1 MAKVIDA
8 ALEYA
13 ARGWKV
19 FPLQAN
25 TKIPYPGTNGV
36 KDATD
41 NTDTIRSWWQVH
53 PDANVGLACGEPSGV
68 WVVDVDVGHKDGV
81 DGFASLAGH
90 NITLPETCRQDTP
103 SGGCHFL
110 YRLGEGDEPPK
121 NKNSFMPGIDI
132 RGTGYYIVLAPSV
145 IDGKEYVMH
154 DAPMVAYP
162 DSMRPTERIA
172 APRRAETAAMPW
184 EVAAASLAG
193 ARSASG
199 GGAASFGGGGE
210 MTVRERA
217 RAYLK
222 ECEPAVQGMG
232 GHNALLWAA
241 QALVVGFELGDEEA
255 IELLWDDYN
264 PRCQPPWDRGNRR
277 DAKDFER
284 KVAEA
289 RKHPVKERGWLLK
302 EAHFNIADDALDFAG
317 ATLAE
322 GFLAQKRANVEPE
335 RPTVAPLTALPDE
348 LLNPPGLVG
357 DITRWMNETAGCY
370 QPVLALGAAL
380 TFCGALF
387 GRKVKDESN
396 GRTNV
401 YGMGVGHSSAGKDH
415 AAKCIA
421 KIIQASRCEGLL
433 GGEVTS
439 DTAIEICLKESPSKL
454 FVMDEVGH
462 FLRTIN
468 QAKGTTPHLKTIV
481 PMFMKLFS
489 AANSLYI
496 GKQRVTGGPANQI
509 DQPCVCIWGVTSPQ
523 ILFDNMTREELEGGW
538 TARNLVFITDT
549 RPEYRFTRESA
560 VPDHIA
566 TLVQAWFSRTVP
578 PPEGAGNFAHA
589 RAWQIVVPTA
599 ADALAVFEDF
609 GHRAHERMLK
619 ADKSGD
625 VCNYLWGKALE
636 NARRIALI
644 VACGENFDG
653 IEIGA
658 SEARY
663 GCQLVEWLIYRLSEA
678 VHNNVAETGWE
689 HDKQRIYKLIDGCG
703 SEGMSKTELTRK
715 TQWVRDRKA
724 RDGYIE
730 DLTDAGLI
738 AFGPAPEHCGRIWL
752 WSTRWLSKGK
762 IDELRNA
769 SA

>member
-1 MAKVIDA
+1 MSSTILEA
-8 ALEYA
+8 ALAYA
-13 ARGWKV
+13 ERGWKV
-19 FPLQAN
+19 FPLQPN
-25 TKIPYPGTNGV
+25 TKIPFPGTNGV

-41 NTDTIRSWWQVH
+41 DAETIKAWWKVH
-53 PDANVGLACGEPSGV
+53 PDANLALACGEPSGI
-68 WVVDVDVGHKDGV
+68 WVVDIDVGHKAGV
-81 DGFASLAGH
+81 DGFESLKERHIA
-90 NITLPETCRQDTP
+90 LPRTIYQDTP
-103 SGGCHFL
+103 SGGRHML
-110 YRLGEGDEPPK
+110 YKCSADEKPR

-145 IDGKEYVMH
+145 IDGKRYDMRNRDLDLLEEYPDAMKPEAPGARISMPW
-154 DAPMVAYP
+154 DAPP
-162 DSMRPTERIA
+162 PRPT
-172 APRRAETAAMPW
+172 
-184 EVAAASLAG
+184 G
-193 ARSASG
+193 D
-199 GGAASFGGGGE
+199 
-210 MTVRERA
+210 TVRDRA
-217 RAYLK
+217 ARYLR
-222 ECEPAVQGMG
+222 ECDPAVQGMG

-241 QALVVGFELGDEEA
+241 QAMVVGFELADAEA
-255 IELLWDDYN
+255 LELLWSEYN
-264 PRCQPPWDRGNRR
+264 PRCQPPWDRGSAR
-277 DAKDFER
+277 DVKDFER

-289 RKHPVKERGWLLK
+289 RKHPIKEPGWLLK
-302 EAHFNIADDALDFAG
+302 ETRFNAADDALDFAG
-317 ATLAE
+317 AALAE
-322 GFLAQKRANVEPE
+322 RFLAPQAGAE
-335 RPTVAPLTALPDE
+335 RGGSSLVTPPLTDIPAE

-357 DITRWMNETAGCY
+357 DIARWMNDTAGCY

-396 GRTNV
+396 GRTNI

-421 KIIQASRCEGLL
+421 RIIQASRCEGLL

-439 DTAIEICLKESPSKL
+439 DTAIEICLKDSPSKL

-468 QAKGTTPHLKTIV
+468 QARGTSPHLKTIV

-509 DQPCVCIWGVTSPQ
+509 DQPCVCIWGITSPQ

-549 RPEYRFTRESA
+549 RPEYRFTKESA

-566 TLVQAWFSRTVP
+566 TLVQAWYSRTIP
-578 PPEGAGNFAHA
+578 PPSSAGNLAHA

-599 ADALAVFEDF
+599 PDALDVFAKF
-609 GHRAHERMLK
+609 GHKAHERMLK

-653 IEIGA
+653 IEIGRA
-658 SEARY
+658 EAEY

-678 VHNNVAETGWE
+678 VHNNVSETGWE
-689 HDKQRIYKLIDGCG
+689 HDKQRIYKLIAAGEADGI
-703 SEGMSKTELTRK
+703 SRSELTRK
-715 TQWVRDRKA
+715 TQWVKDKRTRND
-724 RDGYIE
+724 YIE
-730 DLTDAGLI
+730 DLKDAGLI
-738 AFGPAPEHCGRIWL
+738 VYGPAPEHGSRQWL
-752 WSTRWLSKGK
+752 WAVKWLSKERLTELMDLFNGK
-762 IDELRNA
+762 EDR
-769 SA
+769 

>member
-1 MAKVIDA
+1 MQSTLEA
-8 ALEYA
+8 ALAYA
-13 ARGWKV
+13 AQGWKV
-19 FPLQAN
+19 FPLQPN
-25 TKIPYPGTNGV
+25 TKIPFPGTNGV

-41 NTDTIRSWWQVH
+41 DAETIKAWWKVH
-53 PDANVGLACGEPSGV
+53 PDANLALACGAPSGI
-68 WVVDVDVGHKDGV
+68 WVVDIDVGHKAGV
-81 DGFASLAGH
+81 DGFASLAGR
-90 NITLPETCRQDTP
+90 NITLPETIYQDTP
-103 SGGCHFL
+103 SGGRHYL
-110 YRLGEGDEPPK
+110 YAINTDSSADKKEPPR
-121 NKNSFMPGIDI
+121 NKNNFMPGIDI

-145 IDGKEYVMH
+145 IDGKQYVMGGH
-154 DAPMVAYP
+154 SHGLDDLAEYP
-162 DSMRPTERIA
+162 DSMRPEPPGARIS
-172 APRRAETAAMPW
+172 MPW
-184 EVAAASLAG
+184 DAPPPRPTG
-193 ARSASG
+193 N
-199 GGAASFGGGGE
+199 
-210 MTVRERA
+210 TVRDRA
-217 RAYLK
+217 AKYLH
-222 ECEPAVQGMG
+222 ECDPAVQGMG

-241 QALVVGFELGDEEA
+241 QAMVVGFDLSDSEA
-255 IELLWDDYN
+255 LELLWNEYN
-264 PRCQPPWDRGNRR
+264 PRCQPPWDRGSAR

-289 RKHPVKERGWLLK
+289 RKHPIKEHGWLLNETK
-302 EAHFNIADDALDFAG
+302 FNAADDALDFAG
-317 ATLAE
+317 AELASR
-322 GFLAQKRANVEPE
+322 FLAQNQE
-335 RPTVAPLTALPDE
+335 REIESLVTPPLTAIPDE

-357 DITRWMNETAGCY
+357 DIARWMNDTAGCY
-370 QPVLALGAAL
+370 QPVLALGASL
-380 TFCGALF
+380 VFCGALF

-396 GRTNV
+396 GRTNI

-421 KIIQASRCEGLL
+421 KIIQAARCEGLL

-439 DTAIEICLKESPSKL
+439 DTAIEICLKDSPSKL

-509 DQPCVCIWGVTSPQ
+509 DQPCVCIWGITSPQ

-549 RPEYRFTRESA
+549 RPEYRFTKESV

-566 TLVQAWFSRTVP
+566 TLVQAWFSRTIP
-578 PPEGAGNFAHA
+578 PPASAGNLAHA
-589 RAWQIVVPTA
+589 RAWQMVVPTSP
-599 ADALAVFEDF
+599 DALDVFAKF
-609 GHRAHERMLK
+609 GHKAHERMLK

-658 SEARY
+658 TEAKY

-689 HDKQRIYKLIDGCG
+689 HDKQRIYKLIAGC
-703 SEGMSKTELTRK
+703 EADGMSKTELTRK
-715 TQWVRDRKA
+715 TQWVKDRKM
-724 RDGYIE
+724 RNDYVE
-730 DLTDAGLI
+730 DLKDAGMI
-738 AFGPAPEHCGRIWL
+738 VYGPAPEHGGRQWL
-752 WSTRWLSKGK
+752 WATKWLSRERLT
-762 IDELRNA
+762 ELRDMANGN
-769 SA
+769 S

>member
-1 MAKVIDA
+1 MSYTILDA

-13 ARGWKV
+13 ERGWKV
-19 FPLQAN
+19 FPLQPN
-25 TKIPYPGTNGV
+25 TKIPFPGTNGV

-41 NTDTIRSWWQVH
+41 DAETIKAWWKVH
-53 PDANVGLACGEPSGV
+53 PDANLALACGEPSGV
-68 WVVDVDVGHKDGV
+68 WVVDIDVGHKAGV
-81 DGFASLAGH
+81 DGFASLAGR
-90 NITLPETCRQDTP
+90 NISLPITATQDTP
-103 SGGCHFL
+103 NGGCHAL
-110 YRLGEGDEPPK
+110 YKCDAAEKPR
-121 NKNSFMPGIDI
+121 NKNNFMPGIDI

-145 IDGKEYVMH
+145 IDGKQYVMSNGSILAEFP
-154 DAPMVAYP
+154 DRMKPEAPGA
-162 DSMRPTERIA
+162 RL
-172 APRRAETAAMPW
+172 AMPW
-184 EVAAASLAG
+184 DAPPPRPTGDTTRDRAAKYL
-193 ARSASG
+193 
-199 GGAASFGGGGE
+199 
-210 MTVRERA
+210 RE
-217 RAYLK
+217 
-222 ECEPAVQGMG
+222 CDPAVQGAG

-241 QALVVGFELGDEEA
+241 QAMVVGFELSDADA
-255 IELLWDDYN
+255 IELLWNEYN
-264 PRCQPPWDRGNRR
+264 PRCQPPWDRANAK
-277 DAKDFER
+277 DARDFER

-302 EAHFNIADDALDFAG
+302 ETRFNVADDALDFAG
-317 ATLAE
+317 AALAE
-322 GFLAQKRANVEPE
+322 RFLSPSAIKMEKE
-335 RPTVAPLTALPDE
+335 REDTTLVTPPLTDIPAE

-357 DITRWMNETAGCY
+357 DICRWMNDTAGCY
-370 QPVLALGAAL
+370 QPVLALGASL
-380 TFCGALF
+380 VFCGALF

-396 GRTNV
+396 GRTNI

-421 KIIQASRCEGLL
+421 RIIQAARCEGLL

-439 DTAIEICLKESPSKL
+439 DTAIEICLKDSPSKL

-468 QAKGTTPHLKTIV
+468 QARGTSPHLKTIV

-509 DQPCVCIWGVTSPQ
+509 DQPCVCIWGITSPQ

-549 RPEYRFTRESA
+549 RPEYRFTKECA

-566 TLVQAWFSRTVP
+566 TLVQAWYSRTVP
-578 PPEGAGNFAHA
+578 PPEGAGNLAHA

-599 ADALAVFEDF
+599 PDALEVFSKF
-609 GHRAHERMLK
+609 GHKAHERMLK

-653 IEIGA
+653 IEIGKA
-658 SEARY
+658 EAEY

-678 VHNNVAETGWE
+678 VHNNVAESGWE
-689 HDKQRIYKLIDGCG
+689 HDKQRIYKLIAAGEADGI
-703 SEGMSKTELTRK
+703 SRSELTRK
-715 TQWVRDRKA
+715 TQWVKDKRTRK
-724 RDGYIE
+724 DYLE
-730 DLTDAGLI
+730 DLKDASLI
-738 AFGPAPEHCGRIWL
+738 VYGPAPEHGNRQWL
-752 WSTRWLSKGK
+752 WAVKWLSKERLT
-762 IDELRNA
+762 ELRDLGDGENDG
-769 SA
+769 

>member
-1 MAKVIDA
+1 MSSTILDA
-8 ALEYA
+8 ALAYA
-13 ARGWKV
+13 ERGCKV
-19 FPLQAN
+19 FPLQPN
-25 TKIPYPGTNGV
+25 TKIPFPGTNGV

-41 NTDTIRSWWQVH
+41 NADTIRAWWNVH
-53 PDANVGLACGEPSGV
+53 PDANLALACGEPSGI
-68 WVVDVDVGHKDGV
+68 WVVDVDVGHKQGV
-81 DGFASLAGH
+81 DGFATLARAG
-90 NITLPETCRQDTP
+90 ITLPETIYQNTP
-103 SGGCHFL
+103 SGGRHYL
-110 YRLGEGDEPPK
+110 YRLDDGDKPPR

-145 IDGKEYVMH
+145 IDGKEYVLRDGTMATFPDAMRPKENKSATLMPW
-154 DAPMVAYP
+154 DAPPPPTSSVA
-162 DSMRPTERIA
+162 D
-172 APRRAETAAMPW
+172 
-184 EVAAASLAG
+184 
-193 ARSASG
+193 
-199 GGAASFGGGGE
+199 
-210 MTVRERA
+210 RA
-217 RAYLK
+217 RAYLRQ
-222 ECEPAVQGMG
+222 CDPAVQGMG

-241 QALVVGFELGDEEA
+241 QAMVVGFKLSDAEA
-255 IELLWDDYN
+255 LQLLWSEYN
-264 PRCQPPWDRGNRR
+264 PRCSPPWDAGSAR
-277 DAKDFER
+277 DRKDFER

-289 RKHPVKERGWLLK
+289 RRHPVKEEGWLLK
-302 EAHFNIADDALDFAG
+302 ETQFNAADDALDFAG
-317 ATLAE
+317 AALAE
-322 GFLAQKRANVEPE
+322 SFLSPPE
-335 RPTVAPLTALPDE
+335 RKADKAEESTLVTAPLTDIPQE

-357 DITRWMNETAGCY
+357 DICRWMNDTAGCY
-370 QPVLALGAAL
+370 QPVLALGASL
-380 TFCGALF
+380 VFCGALF

-396 GRTNV
+396 GRTNI

-421 KIIQASRCEGLL
+421 RIIQAARCEGLL

-439 DTAIEICLKESPSKL
+439 DTAIEISLKESPSKL

-549 RPEYRFTRESA
+549 RPEYRFTREST

-566 TLVQAWFSRTVP
+566 TLVQAWYSRVVP
-578 PPEGAGNFAHA
+578 PPEGAGNLAHA

-599 ADALAVFEDF
+599 PDALDVFAKF
-609 GHRAHERMLK
+609 GHKAHERMLK

-653 IEIGA
+653 MEIGKA
-658 SEARY
+658 EAEY

-689 HDKQRIYKLIDGCG
+689 HDKQRIYKLVANTQGD
-703 SEGMSKTELTRK
+703 GMSKSELTRK
-715 TQWVRDRKA
+715 TQWVKDRRA
-724 RDGYIE
+724 RNDYLD
-730 DLTDAGLI
+730 DLADAGMI
-738 AFGPAPEHCGRIWL
+738 VSGPASEHGGRIWV
-752 WSTRWLSKGK
+752 WATKWLSKERVK
-762 IDELRNA
+762 EIIEARRA
-769 SA
+769 ES

>member
-1 MAKVIDA
+1 MSSTILDA
-8 ALEYA
+8 ALKYA
-13 ARGWKV
+13 EQGWKV
-19 FPLQAN
+19 FPLQPN
-25 TKIPYPGTNGV
+25 TKIPFPGTNGV

-41 NTDTIRSWWQVH
+41 NPETIRAWWNVH

-68 WVVDVDVGHKDGV
+68 WVVDIDVGHKAGV
-81 DGFASLAGH
+81 DGFASLAGM
-90 NITLPETCRQDTP
+90 NITLPETIYQDTP
-103 SGGCHFL
+103 SGGRHYL
-110 YRLGEGDEPPK
+110 YTVNGDPYADKKEPPR
-121 NKNSFMPGIDI
+121 NKNNFMPGIDI

-145 IDGKEYVMH
+145 IDGKQYVMGGH
-154 DAPMVAYP
+154 SHGLDDLAEYP
-162 DSMRPTERIA
+162 DSMRPEPPGARL
-172 APRRAETAAMPW
+172 PMPW
-184 EVAAASLAG
+184 DMPKPQPASSVAD
-193 ARSASG
+193 
-199 GGAASFGGGGE
+199 
-210 MTVRERA
+210 RA
-217 RAYLK
+217 RAYLR
-222 ECEPAVQGMG
+222 ECDPAVQGMG

-241 QALVVGFELGDEEA
+241 QAMVVGFKLSDAEA
-255 IELLWDDYN
+255 LQLLWSEYN
-264 PRCQPPWDRGNRR
+264 PRCSPPWDAGSAR
-277 DAKDFER
+277 DRKDFER

-289 RKHPVKERGWLLK
+289 RRHPVKEDGWLLK
-302 EAHFNIADDALDFAG
+302 ETQFNAADDALDFAG
-317 ATLAE
+317 AALAE
-322 GFLAQKRANVEPE
+322 SFLSPPE
-335 RPTVAPLTALPDE
+335 RKADKAEESTLVTAPLTDIPQE

-357 DITRWMNETAGCY
+357 DICRWMNDTAGCY
-370 QPVLALGAAL
+370 QPVLALGASL
-380 TFCGALF
+380 VFCGALF

-396 GRTNV
+396 GRTNI

-421 KIIQASRCEGLL
+421 RIIQAARCEGLL

-439 DTAIEICLKESPSKL
+439 DTAIEISLKESPSKL

-549 RPEYRFTRESA
+549 RPEYRFTREST

-566 TLVQAWFSRTVP
+566 TLVQAWYSRVVP
-578 PPEGAGNFAHA
+578 PPEGAGNLAHA

-599 ADALAVFEDF
+599 PDALDVFAKF
-609 GHRAHERMLK
+609 GHKAHERMLK

-653 IEIGA
+653 MEIGKA
-658 SEARY
+658 EAEY

-689 HDKQRIYKLIDGCG
+689 HDKQRIYKLVANTQG
-703 SEGMSKTELTRK
+703 EGMSKSELTRK
-715 TQWVRDRKA
+715 TQWVKDRRA
-724 RDGYIE
+724 RNDYLD
-730 DLTDAGLI
+730 DLADAGMI
-738 AFGPAPEHCGRIWL
+738 VSGPASEHGWRIWV
-752 WSTRWLSKGK
+752 WATKWLSKERVK
-762 IDELRNA
+762 EIIEARRA
-769 SA
+769 ES

>member
-1 MAKVIDA
+1 MSSTILDA
-8 ALEYA
+8 ALAYA
-13 ARGWKV
+13 ERGWKV
-19 FPLQAN
+19 FPLQPN
-25 TKIPYPGTNGV
+25 TKIPFPGTNGV

-41 NTDTIRSWWQVH
+41 DAETIRAWWKVH
-53 PDANVGLACGEPSGV
+53 PDANLALACGEPSGI
-68 WVVDVDVGHKDGV
+68 WVVDIDVGHKAGV
-81 DGFASLAGH
+81 DGFASLAGK
-90 NITLPETCRQDTP
+90 NITLPLTATQDTP
-103 SGGCHFL
+103 NGGCHML
-110 YRLGEGDEPPK
+110 YKCDAAEKPR
-121 NKNSFMPGIDI
+121 NKNNFMPGIDI

-145 IDGKEYVMH
+145 IDGKHYVMNNGSVLAEFPDRMKPEPPGARLSMPW
-154 DAPMVAYP
+154 DAPPPQTASTVA
-162 DSMRPTERIA
+162 
-172 APRRAETAAMPW
+172 
-184 EVAAASLAG
+184 
-193 ARSASG
+193 
-199 GGAASFGGGGE
+199 
-210 MTVRERA
+210 ERA
-217 RAYLK
+217 AKYLR
-222 ECEPAVQGMG
+222 ECDPAVQGAG

-241 QALVVGFELGDEEA
+241 QAMVVGFELSDAEA
-255 IELLWDDYN
+255 TSLLWSEYN
-264 PRCQPPWDRGNRR
+264 PRCQPPWDASNPKERR
-277 DAKDFER
+277 DFER

-289 RKHPVKERGWLLK
+289 RRHPVKERGWLLK
-302 EAHFNIADDALDFAG
+302 ETRFNVADDALDFAG
-317 ATLAE
+317 AALAE
-322 GFLAQKRANVEPE
+322 RFLSPSAIKAE
-335 RPTVAPLTALPDE
+335 REDSSLVTPPLTDIPAE

-357 DITRWMNETAGCY
+357 DICRWMNDTAGCY
-370 QPVLALGAAL
+370 QPVLALGASL

-468 QAKGTTPHLKTIV
+468 QAKGTSPHLKTIV

-549 RPEYRFTRESA
+549 RPEYRFTKESA
-560 VPDHIA
+560 VPEHIA
-566 TLVQAWFSRTVP
+566 TLVQAWHSRTVP
-578 PPEGAGNFAHA
+578 PPPNAGNLAHA

-599 ADALAVFEDF
+599 PDALEVFARF
-609 GHRAHERMLK
+609 GHKSHERMLK

-653 IEIGA
+653 IEIGKA
-658 SEARY
+658 EAEY

-678 VHNNVAETGWE
+678 VHNNVAESGWE
-689 HDKQRIYKLIDGCG
+689 HDKQRIYKLIAGTQTDGI
-703 SEGMSKTELTRK
+703 SRSELTRK
-715 TQWVRDRKA
+715 TQWVKDKRMRND
-724 RDGYIE
+724 YID
-730 DLTDAGLI
+730 DLADAGLI
-738 AFGPAPEHCGRIWL
+738 VYGPAPEHMNRQWL
-752 WSTRWLSKGK
+752 WAVKWLSKERVTEILDLKKG
-762 IDELRNA
+762 EANG
-769 SA
+769 